1 MLSCKKWLFIK
12 EEDPA
17 AALLLF
23 FAFVSPLFHFSPL
36 LSEPFI
42 NLDDDSEAEEKGF
55 TFSKLFISAKWKRP
69 QATFVERYKQ
79 ETGEDEKKPTLV
91 ILLSSF
97 LLICYLSL
105 FPLNFS
111 GEFQLENIRSSGN
124 KPIGFAT
131 TQKLPVE
138 NKFSQI
144 HKWTNEK
151 YTNEKYTNT
160 QIKNTEIQ
168 ATKK

>member
-12 EEDPA
+12 EEDPTTIYFF
-17 AALLLF
+17 LLL
-23 FAFVSPLFHFSPL
+23 SPLSSISPL
-36 LSEPFI
+36 SCPSHSSTWMMILKPRRKVSHFRNCSSTQNESGPKQLS
-42 NLDDDSEAEEKGF
+42 LKGNRRH
-55 TFSKLFISAKWKRP
+55 WRW
-69 QATFVERYKQ
+69 
-79 ETGEDEKKPTLV
+79 KKPTLA